1 LSDARLVR
9 PQLDHGVDRGTVP
22 QLIGVKPTE
31 PTKLDQPLCING
43 DTQNH
48 NAHKRPLGRAD
59 SVLVRPYSGV
69 VRTAI
74 LARKKRACFRRA
86 IPQIGNRQ
94 LPAEDSVLGVA
105 TTSRVKSVA
114 AF

>member
-1 LSDARLVR
+1 M
-9 PQLDHGVDRGTVP
+9 
-22 QLIGVKPTE
+22 
-31 PTKLDQPLCING
+31 
-43 DTQNH
+43 
-48 NAHKRPLGRAD
+48 LGRRRSAIAA
-59 SVLVRPYSGV
+59 LVNSITAPTAALTRINARWAALTAFSSDPIGGV